1 MNTII
6 NHAFECVM
14 KITKEHEID
23 ESHALKHSIEVFNL
37 SREILESELTNNQQ
51 LSSQQNIIYCAAI
64 LHDMCDKKY
73 MNDEEGLKRIQE
85 YMKDVLSKH
94 EIEIMSK
101 IIMTMSYSKVCKN
114 GYPELGEYQLA
125 YHIVR
130 EADLLT
136 AYDIDRCV
144 IFGMYIDKL
153 NYIDAL
159 KRAIE
164 LFSARVLTYIKDDL
178 FITEYSKKKSK
189 LLHVEAAINLEKLT
203 TRSLSPTT
211 HIPRANSKYKYY
223 EEVEIEDLDFD
234 AKKQIY
240 TYPCPC
246 GDKFCIGLD
255 ELHDGEDVATCP
267 SCTLR
272 IKVIYDENKLP
283 EFKEVEKEDEE

>member
-37 SREILESELTNNQQ
+37 TREILQSELTNNPQ
-51 LSSQQNIIYCAAI
+51 LASQQNIVYCAGI

-73 MNDEEGLKRIQE
+73 MNDEEGIIRIQE
-85 YMKDVLSKH
+85 YMKHVLSEN

-153 NYIDAL
+153 NYMDAV
-159 KRAIE
+159 KRAIT
-164 LFSARVLTYIKDDL
+164 LFTERVLTYISDNL
-178 FITEYSKKKSK
+178 FITEYSKTKSK
-189 LLHVEAAINLEKLT
+189 LLHVEAAINLEKL
-203 TRSLSPTT
+203 
-211 HIPRANSKYKYY
+211 
-223 EEVEIEDLDFD
+223 
-234 AKKQIY
+234 KQH
-240 TYPCPC
+240 TY
-246 GDKFCIGLD
+246 
-255 ELHDGEDVATCP
+255 
-267 SCTLR
+267 
-272 IKVIYDENKLP
+272 
-283 EFKEVEKEDEE
+283 

>member
-1 MNTII
+1 MNNII
-6 NHAFECVM
+6 NTAFECVM
-14 KITKEHEID
+14 KITKDQEID
-23 ESHALKHSIEVFNL
+23 ESHAVKHSIEVFNL
-37 SREILESELTNNQQ
+37 SREILESELPNNPQ

-85 YMKDVLSKH
+85 YMKGVLSEH

-101 IIMTMSYSKVCKN
+101 IIMTMSYSKVSKY
-114 GYPELGEYQLA
+114 GYPELGEYQRA

-130 EADLLT
+130 EADLLA
-136 AYDIDRCV
+136 AYDMDRCV

-159 KRAIE
+159 TRAKT
-164 LFSARVLTYIKDDL
+164 LFSERVLTYISDNL
-178 FITEYSKKKSK
+178 FITEYSKTKAK
-189 LLHVEAAINLEKLT
+189 LLHTNALINLEKHT
-203 TRSLSPTT
+203 TCPLSPTT
-211 HIPRANSKYKYY
+211 HTRCTNSKSKYY

-234 AKKQIY
+234 EKKQIY

-246 GDKFCIGLD
+246 GDKFSIRLD
-255 ELHDGEDVATCP
+255 ELHDGEDVASCP

-272 IKVIYDENKLP
+272 IKVIYDEDKLP
-283 EFKEVEKEDEE
+283 EFKEVEKEDED

>member
-6 NHAFECVM
+6 NTAFECVM
-14 KITKEHEID
+14 KITKEHQID
-23 ESHALKHSIEVFNL
+23 ESHALKHSIEVFNI
-37 SREILESELTNNQQ
+37 SREILHSELTNNPQ
-51 LSSQQNIIYCAAI
+51 LGSQQNIIYCAAI

-73 MNDEEGLKRIQE
+73 MNDEEGLKRIQD
-85 YMKDVLSKH
+85 YMKDLLSEH

-101 IIMTMSYSKVCKN
+101 IILTMSYSKVCKN

-130 EADLLT
+130 EADLLA

-164 LFSARVLTYIKDDL
+164 LFSSRVLTYISDNL
-178 FITEYSKKKSK
+178 FITEYSKTKSK
-189 LLHVEAAINLEKLT
+189 HLHVEALINLEKLT
-203 TRSLSPTT
+203 IHTFYPTT
-211 HIPRANSKYKYY
+211 HTRRTNSKSKYY

-234 AKKQIY
+234 EKKQIY

-246 GDKFCIGLD
+246 GDKFSIRLD

-272 IKVIYDENKLP
+272 IKVIYDEDKLP
-283 EFKEVEKEDEE
+283 EFKEVEEEDE

>member
-1 MNTII
+1 MNNII
-6 NHAFECVM
+6 NTAFECVM

-37 SREILESELTNNQQ
+37 SCEILKSELTTNPK
-51 LSSQQNIIYCAAI
+51 LEGQQNIIYCAAI

-73 MNDEEGLKRIQE
+73 MNDEEGLQRIQD
-85 YMKDVLSKH
+85 YMKDVLSEH

-114 GYPELGEYQLA
+114 GYPDLGEYQLA

-144 IFGMYIDKL
+144 IFGMYNDKL
-153 NYIDAL
+153 NYMDAL
-159 KRAIE
+159 TRAKT
-164 LFSARVLTYIKDDL
+164 LFSERVLTYISDDL
-178 FITEYSKKKSK
+178 FITEYSKTKSK
-189 LLHVEAAINLEKLT
+189 LLHGEALINLEKLT
-203 TRSLSPTT
+203 TNHLSPTT
-211 HIPRANSKYKYY
+211 QPRKTMSKSKYY

-234 AKKQIY
+234 EKKQIY

-246 GDKFCIGLD
+246 GDKFSISLE

-272 IKVIYDENKLP
+272 IKVIYDEDKLP
-283 EFKEVEKEDEE
+283 EFKEVEEDY

>member
-6 NHAFECVM
+6 NHAFDCVM

-37 SREILESELTNNQQ
+37 SREILQSELTNNTQ
-51 LSSQQNIIYCAAI
+51 LTSQQNIIYCAAI

-73 MNDEEGLKRIQE
+73 MNDEEGLKRIQD
-85 YMKDVLSKH
+85 YMKDVLSEN

-114 GYPELGEYQLA
+114 GYPDMGEYQLA

-130 EADLLT
+130 EADLLA

-153 NYIDAL
+153 NYTDAV
-159 KRAIE
+159 KRAID
-164 LFSARVLTYIKDDL
+164 LFSARVLTYISDNL
-178 FITEYSKKKSK
+178 FITEYSKTKSK
-189 LLHVEAAINLEKLT
+189 LLHIEAAINLEKLT
-203 TRSLSPTT
+203 TRSLSPTSHT
-211 HIPRANSKYKYY
+211 RRANSKSKYY

-234 AKKQIY
+234 EKKQIY

-246 GDKFCIGLD
+246 GDKFSICLD
-255 ELHDGEDVATCP
+255 DLHDGEDVATCP

-272 IKVIYDENKLP
+272 IKVIYDEDKLP
-283 EFKEVEKEDEE
+283 EFKEDEE

>member
-6 NHAFECVM
+6 NRAFECVM
-14 KITKEHEID
+14 KITKEHQID
-23 ESHALKHSIEVFNL
+23 ESHALKHSIEVFNV
-37 SREILESELTNNQQ
+37 SREILHSELTNNPQ
-51 LSSQQNIIYCAAI
+51 LGSQQNIIYCAAI

-85 YMKDVLSKH
+85 YMKDVLSEH

-114 GYPELGEYQLA
+114 GYPDMGEYQLA

-130 EADLLT
+130 EADLLA

-159 KRAIE
+159 KRAKT
-164 LFSARVLTYIKDDL
+164 LFTERVLTYISDNL
-178 FITEYSKKKSK
+178 FITEYSKTKSK
-189 LLHVEAAINLEKLT
+189 HLHVEALINLEKLT
-203 TRSLSPTT
+203 IPTFYPTT
-211 HIPRANSKYKYY
+211 HTRRANSKSKYY

-234 AKKQIY
+234 EKKQNY

-246 GDKFCIGLD
+246 GDKFSIRLD

-272 IKVIYDENKLP
+272 IKVIYDEDKLP
-283 EFKEVEKEDEE
+283 EFKEVEEEDD